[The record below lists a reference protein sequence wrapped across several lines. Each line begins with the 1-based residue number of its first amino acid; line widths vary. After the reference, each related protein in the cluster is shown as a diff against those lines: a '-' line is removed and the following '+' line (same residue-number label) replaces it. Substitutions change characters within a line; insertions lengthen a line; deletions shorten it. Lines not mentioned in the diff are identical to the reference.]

1 MRVLHLDQLEVP
13 LPIWSL
19 LLQGSRAVADLNPPG
34 RAVVA
39 ESGFLHV
46 SQVLAS
52 GYGAAAQSSAFN
64 RLRER
69 LFAAW
74 LDTGTHQIPHG
85 VPILRARRRVGVAE
99 TLRCDG
105 RVWIQGGAIWGL
117 PCPIGNAVQGGF
129 AGQPTVHCATEIAI
143 PPEFANIGQ
152 SIKDGLPYQPWA
164 AELVKETRAANR
176 PNDPMSRCLPPGIV
190 RLEVFPLFR
199 KMIQVPGLLV
209 ILNEQNASYR
219 QIFTDGRPLPVD
231 PNPSWNGYSSGK
243 WEGDTLVVQ
252 TTGFRDALWLDT
264 GGSPLT
270 DAARV
275 TERFRRANYGT
286 LEIALTIDDPKAY
299 TKPWTIK
306 VTQIIAPDTELLDYI
321 CLENEKD
328 VAHLGGR

>member
-1 MRVLHLDQLEVP
+1 MC
-13 LPIWSL
+13 I
-19 LLQGSRAVADLNPPG
+19 A
-34 RAVVA
+34 
-39 ESGFLHV
+39 
-46 SQVLAS
+46 
-52 GYGAAAQSSAFN
+52 
-64 RLRER
+64 
-69 LFAAW
+69 
-74 LDTGTHQIPHG
+74 
-85 VPILRARRRVGVAE
+85 VGVMVCLISPPLVAQWLNYP
-99 TLRCDG
+99 TSGIPRLADG
-105 RVWIQGGAIWGL
+105 KPNLTAPAPRTPDGKPDLGGIWGL
-117 PCPIGNAVQGGF
+117 PCPVGNAVQGGF

-152 SIKDGLPYQPWA
+152 SLKDGLPYQPWA
-164 AELVKETRAANR
+164 AELVKKTRAANR
-176 PNDPMSRCLPPGIV
+176 PDDPMSRCLPPGIV

-219 QIFTDGRPLPVD
+219 QIFTDGRPLPAD

-275 TERFRRANYGT
+275 TERFRRVNYGT
-286 LEIALTIDDPKAY
+286 LEIELTIDDPKAY
-299 TKPWTIK
+299 TKPWTIR

-328 VAHLGGR
+328 VRHLEGR

>member
-1 MRVLHLDQLEVP
+1 MC
-13 LPIWSL
+13 I
-19 LLQGSRAVADLNPPG
+19 A
-34 RAVVA
+34 
-39 ESGFLHV
+39 
-46 SQVLAS
+46 
-52 GYGAAAQSSAFN
+52 
-64 RLRER
+64 
-69 LFAAW
+69 
-74 LDTGTHQIPHG
+74 
-85 VPILRARRRVGVAE
+85 VGVMVCLISPPLVAQWLNYP
-99 TLRCDG
+99 TSGIPRLADG
-105 RVWIQGGAIWGL
+105 KPNLTAPAPRTPDGKPDLGGIWGL
-117 PCPIGNAVQGGF
+117 PCPVGNAVQGGF

-152 SIKDGLPYQPWA
+152 SLKDGLPYQPWA
-164 AELVKETRAANR
+164 AELVRKTRAANR
-176 PNDPMSRCLPPGIV
+176 PDDPMSRCLPPGIV

-219 QIFTDGRPLPVD
+219 QIFTDGRPLPAD

-275 TERFRRANYGT
+275 TERFRRVNYGT
-286 LEIALTIDDPKAY
+286 LEIELTIDDPKAY
-299 TKPWTIK
+299 TKPWTIR

-328 VAHLGGR
+328 VRHLEGR

>member
-1 MRVLHLDQLEVP
+1 MRTAVGIIVCVMFPP
-13 LPIWSL
+13 LSAQWLNYPTPGIPRL
-19 LLQGSRAVADLNPPG
+19 PDGKPNLTAPAPRTADGKPDL
-34 RAVVA
+34 
-39 ESGFLHV
+39 SG
-46 SQVLAS
+46 
-52 GYGAAAQSSAFN
+52 
-64 RLRER
+64 
-69 LFAAW
+69 
-74 LDTGTHQIPHG
+74 
-85 VPILRARRRVGVAE
+85 
-99 TLRCDG
+99 
-105 RVWIQGGAIWGL
+105 IWGL
-117 PCPIGNAVQGGF
+117 PCPIANAINGTIVGK
-129 AGQPTVHCATEIAI
+129 PNVYCATEISV

-152 SIKDGLPYQPWA
+152 SIKDGPPYQPWA
-164 AELVKETRAANR
+164 AELVKKTRAANR
-176 PNDPMSRCLPPGIV
+176 PNDPMSRCLPPGMV

-199 KMIQVPGLLV
+199 KMVQVPGLLV

-252 TTGFRDALWLDT
+252 TTGFRDGLWLDT

-275 TERFRRANYGT
+275 TERFRRVNYGT
-286 LEIALTIDDPKAY
+286 LEIELTIDDPKAY

-328 VAHLGGR
+328 VPHLQSPVK